1 MLKLLIQPHRFS
13 GLQQHEW
20 EGVADAA
27 DAAAAA
33 AAAGLPTPS
42 WVEAPAPL
50 SLEPFASQPPST
62 AALLRTIHAHT
73 GALPGVAAALARP
86 PAEARLQYEIHRTW
100 ISLLADLTVDGVGD
114 AAAAASALLRA
125 LSRDVQAA
133 LAAGVS
139 GSGAAADALH
149 AHYESVAHLLS
160 LWEKGVEL
168 P

>member
-1 MLKLLIQPHRFS
+1 M
-13 GLQQHEW
+13 
-20 EGVADAA
+20 
-27 DAAAAA
+27 
-33 AAAGLPTPS
+33 
-42 WVEAPAPL
+42 
-50 SLEPFASQPPST
+50 
-62 AALLRTIHAHT
+62 
-73 GALPGVAAALARP
+73 AALARS

-100 ISLLADLTVDGVGD
+100 ISLLADLTVDGVDD